1 MHQILQIFKNKM
13 TLIAYVV
20 SKFQTVKVMVRQ
32 MSKSP
37 NFMAH
42 FYGQHVKGSQAL
54 VKCPSEY
61 FSQFILSLYEKLT
74 WKASVLVIFEPLR
87 LFVKTLT
94 ADDKYSVCNIWN
106 LSQDFV
112 KEDDSHSLC
121 SFQVVDCESYG

>member
-42 FYGQHVKGSQAL
+42 FYGQHVKR
-54 VKCPSEY
+54 VPSTCEMSIRVLFSIY
-61 FSQFILSLYEKLT
+61 F
-74 WKASVLVIFEPLR
+74 V
-87 LFVKTLT
+87 TLGET
-94 ADDKYSVCNIWN
+94 D
-106 LSQDFV
+106 L
-112 KEDDSHSLC
+112 ESLC
-121 SFQVVDCESYG
+121 VSDI